1 MVKDVATA
9 AAKDDGDLEE
19 GDERDHD
26 QNEEDDVDEDD
37 DDLDMEEGELDQ
49 DLKEIIRQ
57 FKKARS
63 SSEGDYK
70 MATNKYLTVQSKT
83 PGFLG

>member
-1 MVKDVATA
+1 MVIAAIAT
-9 AAKDDGDLEE
+9 AKDDGDLEE
-19 GDERDHD
+19 GDERDH
-26 QNEEDDVDEDD
+26 NEEDDLDEAD

-63 SSEGDYK
+63 SSEGD
-70 MATNKYLTVQSKT
+70 
-83 PGFLG
+83 

>member
-1 MVKDVATA
+1 MKDVATA
-9 AAKDDGDLEE
+9 AAKDDCDLE
-19 GDERDHD
+19 GDERDH
-26 QNEEDDVDEDD
+26 NEEDDLDEAD

-63 SSEGDYK
+63 SSEGD
-70 MATNKYLTVQSKT
+70 
-83 PGFLG
+83 